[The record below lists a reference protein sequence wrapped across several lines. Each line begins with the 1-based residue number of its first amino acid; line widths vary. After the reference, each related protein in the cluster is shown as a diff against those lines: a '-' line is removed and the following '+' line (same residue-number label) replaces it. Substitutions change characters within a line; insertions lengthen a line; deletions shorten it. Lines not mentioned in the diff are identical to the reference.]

1 MDTLADNMSLT
12 NLFSSSTRK
21 VYYKPGR
28 VIAVVGTFG
37 LLLLLLWERLQEYDH
52 LGWAYWFILAVD
64 LASGG
69 LALYATL
76 HDRVVI
82 SETGIEFYQV
92 SYRHSTT
99 WNNIERIER
108 VQVGLKHFDVLL
120 LREPAVQLN
129 KLLTWRMK
137 DESWMEHGGQFVPLA
152 KAIPLFMFRPDW
164 RTSEVGQE
172 MQLYAPR
179 LFTEALP
186 TAKGSKDKTSS

>member
-1 MDTLADNMSLT
+1 MSVT

-28 VIAVVGTFG
+28 ALAVAGAFV
-37 LLLLLLWERLQEYDH
+37 LLLLLLWRGIQEYDA

-64 LASGG
+64 LVSGA

-76 HDRVVI
+76 RDRVII
-82 SETGIEFYQV
+82 SETGIEFYQL
-92 SYRHSTT
+92 SYRHLTT
-99 WNNIERIER
+99 WNNIKRIER
-108 VQVGLKHFDVLL
+108 VQVGLKHFEVLL
-120 LREPAVQLN
+120 LREPAAQLN

-137 DESWMEHGGQFVPLA
+137 DETWMEHGGQFVPLE

-164 RTSEVGQE
+164 RTSEIGQE

-179 LFTEALP
+179 LFTETFP
-186 TAKGSKDKTSS
+186 TV

>member
-1 MDTLADNMSLT
+1 MSVT

-28 VIAVVGTFG
+28 ALAVAGAFV
-37 LLLLLLWERLQEYDH
+37 LLLLLLWKGIQEYDA

-64 LASGG
+64 LVSGA

-76 HDRVVI
+76 RDRVII
-82 SETGIEFYQV
+82 SETGIEFYQL
-92 SYRHSTT
+92 SYRHLTT

-108 VQVGLKHFDVLL
+108 VQVGLKHFEVLR

-129 KLLTWRMK
+129 KLLTWRIK
-137 DESWMEHGGQFVPLA
+137 DETWMEHGGQFVLLE

-164 RTSEVGQE
+164 RTSEIGQD

-179 LFTEALP
+179 LFTETFP
-186 TAKGSKDKTSS
+186 TV